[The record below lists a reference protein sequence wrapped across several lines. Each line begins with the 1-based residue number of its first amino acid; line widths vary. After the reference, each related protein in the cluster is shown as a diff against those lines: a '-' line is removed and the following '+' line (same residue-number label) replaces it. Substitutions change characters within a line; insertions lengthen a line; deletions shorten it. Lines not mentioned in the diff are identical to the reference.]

1 LVIGHKKRPPVDL
14 WKNSLRKK
22 KTLWIN
28 RKISIIYRKAMINS
42 ASKTDID
49 SNIYN
54 NSRFK
59 QQLEVF
65 RKTLSLDMSRLL

>member
-1 LVIGHKKRPPVDL
+1 L

>member
-1 LVIGHKKRPPVDL
+1 L
-14 WKNSLRKK
+14 WKKSLRKM
-22 KTLWIN
+22 KTLWII
-28 RKISIIYRKAMINS
+28 RKIYIIYRKAMINS
-42 ASKTDID
+42 VCKTDID

-65 RKTLSLDMSRLL
+65 RKTLSLDMNRPL